1 MSVGMDMFV
10 TLFPSQIRKKKK
22 KKKKRKDS
30 RGKVIF
36 KWNGY
41 RVLRLI
47 LLSSQG

>member
-1 MSVGMDMFV
+1 MSVGMVMFV
-10 TLFPSQIRKKKK
+10 ILFPSQIRKKKK
-22 KKKKRKDS
+22 KDS

-47 LLSSQG
+47 WLSS

>member
-1 MSVGMDMFV
+1 MSVGMVMFV
-10 TLFPSQIRKKKK
+10 ILFPSQIRKKKK
-22 KKKKRKDS
+22 KKKDS

-47 LLSSQG
+47 WLSS